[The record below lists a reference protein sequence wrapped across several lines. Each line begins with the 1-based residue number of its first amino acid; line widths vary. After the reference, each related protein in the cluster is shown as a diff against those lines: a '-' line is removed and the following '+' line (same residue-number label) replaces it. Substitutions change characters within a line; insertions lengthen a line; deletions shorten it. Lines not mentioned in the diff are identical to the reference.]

1 MTLTQLKYVL
11 AIAKAGTINAA
22 AKQLFISQP
31 TLSSA
36 VKELE
41 TELGISL
48 FNRTSKGVEPT
59 ADGEEFLSY
68 ARQVVMQTDLIE
80 ERYLGTAPSKQ
91 RFCVSCQHYSFA
103 VEAFVNLIKEH
114 GGSKYD
120 FRIRETQTYEIIED
134 VSKLRSEVGV
144 LYLNSFNERVIRKT
158 LQDQGLV
165 FSPLFKC
172 KPSVF
177 VGKDN
182 PLAKRPSVTLN
193 DLAPYPRLS
202 YEQGEHNAFYFSEE
216 LLATLDRDKDIMVRD
231 RATIFNLIIGLNGY
245 TISTGLINEE
255 LNGPNIVAI
264 PLAVDDY
271 MEVGYVTHDEKSL
284 SPFGELYIDARK
296 RCCQAV
302 TWV

>member
-41 TELGISL
+41 AELGISL

-68 ARQVVMQTDLIE
+68 ARQVVMQTDLI
-80 ERYLGTAPSKQ
+80 
-91 RFCVSCQHYSFA
+91 
-103 VEAFVNLIKEH
+103 
-114 GGSKYD
+114 
-120 FRIRETQTYEIIED
+120 
-134 VSKLRSEVGV
+134 EVGV

-182 PLAKRPSVTLN
+182 PLAKRSSVTLN

-284 SPFGELYIDARK
+284 SPFGELYIDALK